1 MQGLVIGLVGAE
13 GDGIRA
19 TGQSLIG
26 ALAREG
32 YFGLLSTRNGARPIG
47 GESSCRLR
55 AATTAVLNPGGAPD
69 LVLVH
74 NWDAY
79 RSLAGEL
86 PIAAGT
92 VLIHEERAGNPPATG
107 PFWEVKPAAAVPAPF
122 EELAEKSSGVQDAK
136 VEIVLGMLS
145 VWLGLS
151 AKRVSG
157 GIASRFPGLGA
168 AALKGKQRAFS
179 LGATYAENNPLPRD
193 LKLDPLAAPAG
204 DRRVADGNE
213 MCARAALFSGCKFFS
228 GHPITPA
235 TEAMLYLQRE
245 IGSYG
250 GSFLEAEDAT
260 AGAAAAL
267 GASYAG
273 IKSMTATSGPGFSLQ
288 TEVLGLASVAELPL
302 VCLNVQR
309 GGPATGM
316 PTRQEQADLFAAAF
330 SSHGDTVR
338 PILAPTN
345 AADSFDV
352 TVEAFN
358 IAEHYQTPVVVLSDQ
373 EIAQTKAI
381 IEPIDPDR
389 FDVVDR
395 LEPTRAE
402 LKDYVRF
409 EASESGISPISH
421 PGVKGGNY
429 LAAGFE
435 HDERGT
441 PTLNGEIHARMNRK
455 RLSKLDPLKGR
466 RDLFVSEGDPDAQ
479 IGLISWGNV
488 AGIAL
493 EAARTALSQGIK
505 VKILVP
511 RLLYP
516 VADEVYADFF
526 KSLRRCVVVEQSHQG
541 QLHKILRMWMSVPRE
556 FTSVSKSASNRIS
569 PLEIVQLI
577 RAMEQPAN
585 DSFKSHYCDLLNVL

>member
-1 MQGLVIGLVGAE
+1 
-13 GDGIRA
+13 
-19 TGQSLIG
+19 
-26 ALAREG
+26 
-32 YFGLLSTRNGARPIG
+32 
-47 GESSCRLR
+47 LR

-86 PIAAGT
+86 PITAGT
-92 VLIHEERAGNPPATG
+92 VVIHEERAGNPPATG

-122 EELAEKSSGVQDAK
+122 EELAEKSSGVQDAR

-151 AKRVSG
+151 VKRVSG

-179 LGATYAENNPLPRD
+179 LGATYAENNPL
-193 LKLDPLAAPAG
+193 
-204 DRRVADGNE
+204 
-213 MCARAALFSGCKFFS
+213 
-228 GHPITPA
+228 
-235 TEAMLYLQRE
+235 AMLYLQRE

-273 IKSMTATSGPGFSLQ
+273 IKSMMATSGPGFSLQ

-338 PILAPTN
+338 PILAPTS

-409 EASESGISPISH
+409 EANESGISPISH

-455 RLSKLDPLKGR
+455 RLSKLDPLKER
-466 RDLFVSEGDPDAQ
+466 TDLFVSEGDPDAQ

-493 EAARTALSQGIK
+493 EAARTALSQGVK

-511 RLLYP
+511 KLLYP
-516 VADEVYADFF
+516 VADAVYADFF

-541 QLHKILRMWMSVPRE
+541 QLHKILRMRP
-556 FTSVSKSASNRIS
+556 ARIHFGI
-569 PLEIVQLI
+569 EECI
-577 RAMEQPAN
+577 QP
-585 DSFKSHYCDLLNVL
+585 DLAA